1 METRTINEH
10 QEMLPTTV
18 VEGGGRVVL
27 DDSPE
32 EPGRLYS
39 EVVADPDISVVV
51 AFIPC
56 KRFEQPGGQGRNTRR
71 RPETGWS
78 VFRRPPSSGPVLK
91 A

>member
-1 METRTINEH
+1 MEARINEH

-18 VEGGGRVVL
+18 VEGGRVVL

-56 KRFEQPGGQGRNTRR
+56 KRFEQPGGKVEIPAGALKLDGR
-71 RPETGWS
+71 
-78 VFRRPPSSGPVLK
+78 FRRPPSSGPVLK